1 MGITKSVLKRPI
13 TTVLAVLCL
22 LVFGL
27 SSVFSSKMELTPE
40 MNFPMMMI
48 TAVYAGASP
57 DDVNELITKPIE
69 EMCIRDR
76 YGRDRKGRALSAN
89 RRIPEW
95 GNPTNR
101 VPAGRNPANRVPAGR
116 VFSTAKK
123 RGYPAGTGISHLH
136 SLAALRLCEGGVQG
150 NIKLWYRSADR
161 LYLRGH

>member
-69 EMCIRDR
+69 ESV
-76 YGRDRKGRALSAN
+76 GTLS
-89 RRIPEW
+89 
-95 GNPTNR
+95 
-101 VPAGRNPANRVPAGR
+101 
-116 VFSTAKK
+116 
-123 RGYPAGTGISHLH
+123 GIK
-136 SLAALRLCEGGVQG
+136 
-150 NIKLWYRSADR
+150 NIQSMSQENISIVMMVYE
-161 LYLRGH
+161 

>member
-57 DDVNELITKPIE
+57 DDVNELVTKPIE
-69 EMCIRDR
+69 ESVGTLSGVKNIQSMSQENISIVVMEYE
-76 YGRDRKGRALSAN
+76 YGTDMDKA
-89 RRIPEW
+89 
-95 GNPTNR
+95 
-101 VPAGRNPANRVPAGR
+101 
-116 VFSTAKK
+116 
-123 RGYPAGTGISHLH
+123 
-136 SLAALRLCEGGVQG
+136 
-150 NIKLWYRSADR
+150 
-161 LYLRGH
+161 

>member
-57 DDVNELITKPIE
+57 DDVNELVTKPIE
-69 EMCIRDR
+69 ESVGTLSGVKNIQSMSQENISIGSRT
-76 YGRDRKGRALSAN
+76 RKESSN
-89 RRIPEW
+89 
-95 GNPTNR
+95 
-101 VPAGRNPANRVPAGR
+101 
-116 VFSTAKK
+116 F
-123 RGYPAGTGISHLH
+123 
-136 SLAALRLCEGGVQG
+136 
-150 NIKLWYRSADR
+150 
-161 LYLRGH
+161 

>member
-69 EMCIRDR
+69 ESVGTLSGIKNIQSMSQENISIVMME
-76 YGRDRKGRALSAN
+76 DRKS
-89 RRIPEW
+89 
-95 GNPTNR
+95 
-101 VPAGRNPANRVPAGR
+101 VV
-116 VFSTAKK
+116 
-123 RGYPAGTGISHLH
+123 
-136 SLAALRLCEGGVQG
+136 
-150 NIKLWYRSADR
+150 
-161 LYLRGH
+161 

>member
-69 EMCIRDR
+69 ESVGTLSGIKNIQSMSQENISIVMMEYE
-76 YGRDRKGRALSAN
+76 YGTD
-89 RRIPEW
+89 I
-95 GNPTNR
+95 
-101 VPAGRNPANRVPAGR
+101 
-116 VFSTAKK
+116 
-123 RGYPAGTGISHLH
+123 
-136 SLAALRLCEGGVQG
+136 GV
-150 NIKLWYRSADR
+150 
-161 LYLRGH
+161 